1 MRFPKFRDGQTA
13 VVITHGLRKG
23 QMAVVMT
30 LVIATLLGVIALGS
44 DVAVMYYNWM
54 QCRSRPTPRRS
65 RALLTF

>member
-1 MRFPKFRDGQTA
+1 MRLRKFREGQTA

-44 DVAVMYYNWM
+44 DVAVMY
-54 QCRSRPTPRRS
+54 
-65 RALLTF
+65 